1 MLLSSEEIIDSIHRE
16 MGKKRRSENL
26 TLHVL
31 SKNEMKDIL
40 VYIVTLKNSN
50 KELHEFKTERES
62 IVQEVVGKL
71 TSKDG
76 EIHE

>member
-16 MGKKRRSENL
+16 MGKKRKAESL

-40 VYIVTLKNSN
+40 VYIITLKNSN
-50 KELHEFKTERES
+50 KELRAFKTERES

-76 EIHE
+76 VTHE